1 MRYRIYVACMTSTSI
16 EELQTPIPA
25 SLIPSPSISTLATM
39 HVDEMMF
46 RSTDPP
52 SPTLST
58 HSHLALG
65 KNRKQKRFHFK

>member
-1 MRYRIYVACMTSTSI
+1 MTSTSI

-39 HVDEMMF
+39 NVDDIRL
-46 RSTDPP
+46 RSGDPP

-58 HSHLALG
+58 QSHLALNKHKKKKFG
-65 KNRKQKRFHFK
+65 LK

>member
-1 MRYRIYVACMTSTSI
+1 MTSTSI

-39 HVDEMMF
+39 HIDDITF
-46 RSTDPP
+46 RSSDPP

-58 HSHLALG
+58 HSHLGLG
-65 KNRKQKRFHFK
+65 KNKKHKRFPFK

>member
-39 HVDEMMF
+39 NVDEVTF
-46 RSTDPP
+46 RSDPP

-58 HSHLALG
+58 QSHLALS
-65 KNRKQKRFHFK
+65 KHKKHKRFGFK